1 MISKSPGDF
10 SPVSSSPPPKPV
22 PRAVIIDCIS
32 LFERSLSTLAFSEFI
47 TFPRSG
53 KIAWFFLSLP
63 CFAEPPAESP
73 STKYSSE
80 KTGSLF
86 EQSAN
91 FPGKDDP
98 PNALFLLISS
108 LAFLAADLL
117 LAAKR
122 AFSITFL
129 PIDGFSSRKSNI
141 PS

>member
-1 MISKSPGDF
+1 MLKSPGDF

-32 LFERSLSTLAFSEFI
+32 LFDNSLSILAFSELI

-63 CFAEPPAESP
+63 CFADPPAESP
-73 STKYSSE
+73 STKYSSQ

-86 EQSAN
+86 EQSAS
-91 FPGKDDP
+91 FPGREEP
-98 PNALFLLISS
+98 PSALFLLISS
-108 LAFLAADLL
+108 RAFLAADRL
-117 LAAKR
+117 LAANN